1 MSTIGSHPGI
11 PQTGLD
17 LLLGQQQAL
26 ELYGRQTGPAPE
38 TAPATGDAPAVSTGD
53 PGQATLNTRVSADGN
68 RPLSDPR
75 LTADLAGQPRADA
88 VQHGVAEILAALA
101 R

>member
-26 ELYGRQTGPAPE
+26 ELYGRQTGPAPA
-38 TAPATGDAPAVSTGD
+38 TADAPAADAPASTGD
-53 PGQATLNTRVSADGN
+53 PGQATLNIRVSADG
-68 RPLSDPR
+68 RPLSDPA
-75 LTADLAGQPRADA
+75 LTANLAGQPRADA
-88 VQHGVAEILAALA
+88 VQHGVAGILAALA